1 MDRIRRLELFVRAV
15 DTGSFAKA
23 AASFEITPSAV
34 SRAIAELEKQ
44 LGVALFHRTTRHLK
58 VTEEGSEL
66 YQRGREILEKLDEVE
81 GALAKEPSSPKG
93 TLRVGLNVP
102 ISRHVVM
109 PALGTFIRRYPG
121 LRLVFE
127 ILNSPQEMYAEGIDL
142 LLRIGEPPDS
152 DLVARKIAQI
162 QYGLY
167 ASPSYIANAG
177 TVFQPEDLIDHIC
190 LVHKPP
196 WQAKPFDEWEFERN
210 GESRSL
216 KVLASAISD
225 DREGLLVSAASGAG
239 VVRMGFFDPS
249 MVTAGHL
256 QRLLPEWRCPGG
268 KAIYAMYRKTPAPSP
283 KVQVFLDFVIQAF
296 TAFDQDE
303 IGLIH
308 VALQSAKRST
318 LS

>member
-1 MDRIRRLELFVRAV
+1 MLRDLGFGQQDISMPDVDERGQGAGAVQEEVAVRQF
-15 DTGSFAKA
+15 G
-23 AASFEITPSAV
+23 
-34 SRAIAELEKQ
+34 RAISELEKQ

-109 PALGTFIRRYPG
+109 PALGAFIRKYPG

-167 ASPSYIANAG
+167 ASPAYIANSG
-177 TVFQPEDLIDHIC
+177 TVSQPEDLIHHIC

-216 KVLASAISD
+216 KVLPSATSD

-256 QRLLPEWRCPGG
+256 QRLLPEWRWPGDVSQDAG
-268 KAIYAMYRKTPAPSP
+268 SVTEGASVFGFRRPS
-283 KVQVFLDFVIQAF
+283 VHRL
-296 TAFDQDE
+296 
-303 IGLIH
+303 
-308 VALQSAKRST
+308 RSR
-318 LS
+318 